1 MAREDM
7 IRQDMQLVG
16 TYNAIFEPTIK
27 QLAKTERELSRAE
40 KEWKKQGGQRIC
52 TMVNKTGAEYTA
64 KSPYWTAVE
73 DLRATVQGL
82 RNQLGLTPT
91 GLNKARAKSVPMG
104 GTSKLEQLLSEA
116 KSHAEEH
123 AAQYQREVDGF
134 VEATLSGENGLC
146 EDAVLACRRY
156 VSDLDTGKWEFRA
169 EPANEIIAIIETMI
183 CHQQGEFLD
192 ATPLRGTPFLLLPYH
207 KFIVYNI
214 MGFYLPDT
222 KIRRFKEAVD
232 FIPRKNVKTTFAAA
246 LAFALA
252 LYERASGSKVYEV
265 GGALKQALE
274 GFDFLKY
281 NCTRLGVTVKDEPET
296 GLRIID
302 NNMERSIS
310 GDVGDGM
317 ISINALAANPDKQ
330 DSFNCN
336 IVIADEAHTYKSPQQ
351 YQILKDATKA
361 YTNKLVII
369 ISSNGPNA
377 RVFLLLHLELCR

>member
-116 KSHAEEH
+116 KSHAEQH
-123 AAQYQREVDGF
+123 GAQYAREVDRF
-134 VEATLSGENGLC
+134 VESVLSGEAGLC

-156 VSDLDTGKWEFRA
+156 VSDLDTG
-169 EPANEIIAIIETMI
+169 
-183 CHQQGEFLD
+183 
-192 ATPLRGTPFLLLPYH
+192 
-207 KFIVYNI
+207 VSSS
-214 MGFYLPDT
+214 
-222 KIRRFKEAVD
+222 V
-232 FIPRKNVKTTFAAA
+232 
-246 LAFALA
+246 
-252 LYERASGSKVYEV
+252 
-265 GGALKQALE
+265 
-274 GFDFLKY
+274 
-281 NCTRLGVTVKDEPET
+281 
-296 GLRIID
+296 
-302 NNMERSIS
+302 
-310 GDVGDGM
+310 
-317 ISINALAANPDKQ
+317 
-330 DSFNCN
+330 
-336 IVIADEAHTYKSPQQ
+336 SP
-351 YQILKDATKA
+351 
-361 YTNKLVII
+361 
-369 ISSNGPNA
+369 S
-377 RVFLLLHLELCR
+377 R

>member
-104 GTSKLEQLLSEA
+104 GASKLEQLLAEA
-116 KSHAEEH
+116 KNHAEEH
-123 AAQYQREVDGF
+123 AAQYQREVDSF
-134 VEATLSGENGLC
+134 VESVLSGEAGLC
-146 EDAVLACRRY
+146 EDAVLACKRY

-207 KFIVYNI
+207 KFIVYNV
-214 MGFYLPDT
+214 MGFYVPGT

-361 YTNKLVII
+361 YTNKLVI
-369 ISSNGPNA
+369 SQSVTSVRLGSKCTCA
-377 RVFLLLHLELCR
+377 DFTTQ